1 MPDRPARTR
10 HPGLARIA
18 RLRVAVG
25 FVVAAAAFWLAAPT
39 WSSMA
44 LGVPVAVLGEALR
57 LWAAGHLR
65 KGRELTSSGPYRFM
79 RHPLYLGSFVMGV
92 GFCAAAA
99 DLVVTGLVLG
109 YLVFMFRVAIVLE
122 DGLLR
127 AAFGA
132 EFERYAAGR
141 RTPANRRWTFEQA
154 VRNGEHRTLLGFAGA
169 LLLLG
174 IKASLLQS

>member
-10 HPGLARIA
+10 QPTLARIA
-18 RLRVAVG
+18 RLRVALG

-39 WSSMA
+39 WSSMT
-44 LGVPVAVLGEALR
+44 LGVPVAAGGEALR

-92 GFCAAAA
+92 GFCVAAA
-99 DLVVTGLVLG
+99 DFVATGLVLG
-109 YLVFMFRVAIVLE
+109 YLVFMFRVAILLE
-122 DGLLR
+122 DGMLR

-132 EFERYAAGR
+132 EYERYAAGR
-141 RTPANRRWTFEQA
+141 RSTSNRRWTFRQA

-174 IKASLLQS
+174 IKASLLQA